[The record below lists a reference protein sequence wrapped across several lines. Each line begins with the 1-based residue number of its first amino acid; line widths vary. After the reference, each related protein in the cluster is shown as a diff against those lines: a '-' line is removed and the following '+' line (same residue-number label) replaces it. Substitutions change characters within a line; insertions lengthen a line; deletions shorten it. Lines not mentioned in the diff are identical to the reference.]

1 MRRVI
6 VGSIIALSSLVACAR
21 EDAGTP
27 SRAMSQELEQRPP
40 VAKPSSPALQTPP
53 RVAEA
58 PSHEAV
64 APSLYDLEVRVTDH
78 SGAVRALEE
87 FRGHPVLVTMFYA
100 TCPAACPLLTSDLK
114 RIEQKLPDAVRSNVR
129 VLMVSFD
136 SARDTPS
143 TLSRLMTERAMDAS
157 RWTLAS
163 APDAEA
169 RELAGVLNIRYRKLD
184 NGEFFHSS
192 SIVLLDA
199 QGRPRARID
208 GVGGEVGVIVSA
220 LLESSLWLN

>member
-1 MRRVI
+1 MRRFV
-6 VGSIIALSSLVACAR
+6 VGALLAVSSLLACAR

-27 SRAMSQELEQRPP
+27 TREKARVLQQLPP
-40 VAKPSSPALQTPP
+40 QAEPSSPALFG
-53 RVAEA
+53 RSRA
-58 PSHEAV
+58 PAVPNQVV
-64 APSLYDLEVRVTDH
+64 APSIYDLEARLTDQ
-78 SGAVRALEE
+78 SGALRSLEE
-87 FRGHPVLVTMFYA
+87 FRGHPVLITMFYA

-114 RIEQKLPDAVRSNVR
+114 RIEQKLPDSVRSNVR

-143 TLSRLMTERAMDAS
+143 TLSRLMTERGMDAS

-163 APDAEA
+163 APDDQA
-169 RELAGVLNIRYRKLD
+169 RELAGVLGIRYRKLD

-192 SIVLLDA
+192 SIVLLDP

-208 GVGGEVGVIVSA
+208 GVGGDVSAIVSA
-220 LLESSLWLN
+220 LVESSSWLN